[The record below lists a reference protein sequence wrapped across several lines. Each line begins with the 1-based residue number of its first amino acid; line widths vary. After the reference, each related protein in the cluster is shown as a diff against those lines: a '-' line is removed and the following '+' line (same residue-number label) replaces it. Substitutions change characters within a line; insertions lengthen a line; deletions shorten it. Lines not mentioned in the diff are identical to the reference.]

1 LAWQDLW
8 LVIYS
13 AITLIAFYVI
23 AQRFFSLRPYVE
35 ALDLDQTEGRI
46 KNNVALLIDVRT
58 HREWDNGVIKGSLLM
73 THDQLDVP
81 DTEEPIICI
90 CNSGIRAQKAAEEL
104 KRMGVSKVSFMAG
117 TYKNLA
123 QRLE

>member
-1 LAWQDLW
+1 MAWQDLW

-46 KNNVALLIDVRT
+46 KNNVALLMDVRT

>member
-1 LAWQDLW
+1 MAWQDLW

-46 KNNVALLIDVRT
+46 KNNVALLMDVRT

-81 DTEEPIICI
+81 NTEEPIICI